1 MKRGV
6 RILEWNVI
14 WEPIC
19 LIPNRQLQV
28 LFFSNS
34 TRCDTSDI
42 REYQYMQ
49 FTLTAHIFHVAV
61 ISHLYSVTWNL
72 LYHYSI
78 QLLPLTSPR
87 GVCFSN
93 TFPSWKTSVSQCYYT
108 LEHGLR
114 KQIFSI
120 ARHPT
125 TYMLWASRQICQGS
139 STTSFSGAYL
149 SYSHN
154 THQPT
159 FVTKPWARR
168 EHSHFST
175 VSLALEFEG
184 MLKYSHSSHPST

>member
-1 MKRGV
+1 MSFENRFASSQTGNCKSYSFQTLRGV
-6 RILEWNVI
+6 ILPTLGYI
-14 WEPIC
+14 SIC
-19 LIPNRQLQV
+19 NLPSLHTSSMLLSSLIYILSLEIFYTTV
-28 LFFSNS
+28 L
-34 TRCDTSDI
+34 
-42 REYQYMQ
+42 YK
-49 FTLTAHIFHVAV
+49 
-61 ISHLYSVTWNL
+61 
-72 LYHYSI
+72 
-78 QLLPLTSPR
+78 LLPWTSPR

-93 TFPSWKTSVSQCYYT
+93 TFPSWKTSVSQCYYS

-125 TYMLWASRQICQGS
+125 TYMLWASRQIRQGS

-149 SYSHN
+149 SYSHI
-154 THQPT
+154 THEPT

-168 EHSHFST
+168 EHSHSST